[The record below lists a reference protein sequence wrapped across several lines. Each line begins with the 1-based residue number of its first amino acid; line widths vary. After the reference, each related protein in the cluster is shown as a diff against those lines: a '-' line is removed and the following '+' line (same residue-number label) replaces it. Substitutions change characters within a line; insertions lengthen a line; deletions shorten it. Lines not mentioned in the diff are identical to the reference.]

1 MALEFIGT
9 ILGGFVLFFEFVSAL
24 IIIYGGL
31 KAVSKILLAGIFKKP
46 QDYKVVRKEFT
57 DNILFGLELL
67 IIADLIETLRKPFLQ
82 ELLLVGGI
90 VVIRT
95 VLSYFLSKEV
105 EEGSLT
111 VSKDKLEG

>member
-1 MALEFIGT
+1 MDLEFTST
-9 ILGGFVLFFEFVSAL
+9 ILGGFVFFFEVVSAL

-31 KAVSKILLAGIFKKP
+31 KAVSKIVLAGIFKKP
-46 QDYKVVRKEFT
+46 QDYKAVRKEFT
-57 DNILFGLELL
+57 DRIVFGLELL
-67 IIADLIETLRKPFLQ
+67 IIADLIETLRKPVLQ

-111 VSKDKLEG
+111 ESKNKLEG